1 MKSSR
6 RRKSNDEVF
15 SKTSSSDSDS
25 DEDNDEDERPYMF
38 CLFKDVNSDAA
49 LAQSVRG
56 MSNMSSSLVLLR

>member
-1 MKSSR
+1 MKSSSR
-6 RRKSNDEVF
+6 RNSNEVF

-56 MSNMSSSLVLLR
+56 MSNMISSLVLLR